1 MNKLYNKFEMN
12 LYQRTLFFLS
22 LLMFPCIAQAGAMKS
37 LESFVKDVR
46 KSRAIFSQI
55 MLDKNAEI
63 IQEAN
68 GTMQFERPGKF
79 RWNYEKPYEQLII
92 GDGETVWFY
101 DIDLN
106 QVTVRKLDI
115 AIGSSPAA
123 LLAGENVIEANFDLD
138 EIGLQ
143 GELEWLE
150 AKPKIKEGSFESVR
164 LGFTQTGSL
173 KKVVLH
179 DSFGQTTVIIFSS
192 MEKNPYL
199 KPELFKFTP
208 PKNSDVISD

>member
-1 MNKLYNKFEMN
+1 MNP
-12 LYQRTLFFLS
+12 YQRTFYFLS
-22 LLMFPCIAQAGAMKS
+22 LLMLSCMAQAGAMEN

-55 MLDKNAEI
+55 LLDKNAKI
-63 IQEAN
+63 IQEAS

-79 RWNYEKPYEQLII
+79 RWTYEKPYKQLII

-106 QVTVRKLDI
+106 QVTIRKVDL

-123 LLAGENVIEANFDLD
+123 LLAGENTIESNFDLD
-138 EIGLQ
+138 EISLQ

-164 LGFTQTGSL
+164 LGFTPTGSL

-179 DSFGQTTVIIFSS
+179 DNFGQTTVIIFSS
-192 MEKNPYL
+192 IEKNPYL
-199 KPELFKFTP
+199 EPGLFKFTP

>member
-1 MNKLYNKFEMN
+1 MV
-12 LYQRTLFFLS
+12 
-22 LLMFPCIAQAGAMKS
+22 QAGAMNS
-37 LESFVKDVR
+37 LDSFVKDVR

-55 MLDKNAEI
+55 LLDKNAKI
-63 IQEAN
+63 IQESN

-79 RWNYEKPYEQLII
+79 RWHYEKPYEQLII
-92 GDGETVWFY
+92 GNGETVWFY

-123 LLAGENVIEANFDLD
+123 LLAGENTIESNFDLN

-150 AKPKIKEGSFESVR
+150 AKPK
-164 LGFTQTGSL
+164 
-173 KKVVLH
+173 
-179 DSFGQTTVIIFSS
+179 
-192 MEKNPYL
+192 
-199 KPELFKFTP
+199 
-208 PKNSDVISD
+208 